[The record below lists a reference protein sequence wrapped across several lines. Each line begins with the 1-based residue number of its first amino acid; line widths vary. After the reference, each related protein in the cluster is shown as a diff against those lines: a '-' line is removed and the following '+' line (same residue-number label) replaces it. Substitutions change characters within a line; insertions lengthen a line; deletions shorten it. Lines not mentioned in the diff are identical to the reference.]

1 MPGVNKIG
9 KVIGFVGGAIA
20 ILWAMRDRLVSI
32 AAPQDP
38 EPPRFRVVP
47 PSPAPPAAEDDL
59 TDDQWDRTG
68 VRRAT
73 ARRRDLHVPQMS
85 PPPDPL
91 ETRRVTGAAETRAA
105 DWVSAASA
113 RV

>member
-1 MPGVNKIG
+1 VNKIG
-9 KVIGFVGGAIA
+9 KALGFIGGALA

-47 PSPAPPAAEDDL
+47 PSGGAQIAIDDL
-59 TDDQWDRTG
+59 TELNG
-68 VRRAT
+68 VGPVFAGRLRDAGIST
-73 ARRRDLHVPQMS
+73 FADVAASSPARLA
-85 PPPDPL
+85 
-91 ETRRVTGAAETRAA
+91 EITGASEARVAEWLT
-105 DWVSAASA
+105 DASA

>member
-1 MPGVNKIG
+1 MPNVNKIG
-9 KVIGFVGGAIA
+9 KVIGFVGGALA

-47 PSPAPPAAEDDL
+47 PSPSPSAASDDL
-59 TDDQWDRTG
+59 TAIAGIGPVFAGRLRDAGIRSFAD
-68 VRRAT
+68 VAT
-73 ARRRDLHVPQMS
+73 AGSARLA
-85 PPPDPL
+85 
-91 ETRRVTGAAETRAA
+91 EVTGAAETRAA
-105 DWVSAASA
+105 GWVVAASA